1 MFSLHPRSYFN
12 NWRMT
17 DRPDDRAAAG
27 KLCEEYGVQ
36 LLVLV
41 IGSRGLLEQDTLKHY
56 VKVKHGEPGMN

>member
-56 VKVKHGEPGMN
+56 VKVSMANLG